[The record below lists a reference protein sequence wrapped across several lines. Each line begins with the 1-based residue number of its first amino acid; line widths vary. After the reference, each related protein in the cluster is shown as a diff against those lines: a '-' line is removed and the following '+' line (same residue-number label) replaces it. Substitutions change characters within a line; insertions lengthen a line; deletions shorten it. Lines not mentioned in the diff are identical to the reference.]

1 LRHYAPTAWCD
12 RTIPRSVAGSNRVST
27 LPAGI
32 EGDGRNAVANL
43 ETVLTTHDASRG
55 RATLMDQLG
64 EIRVV
69 TTPEEIRFETN
80 EGALEGAF
88 VRAAGS
94 QQLSMVAGAGFEPA
108 TFGL

>member
-1 LRHYAPTAWCD
+1 
-12 RTIPRSVAGSNRVST
+12 
-27 LPAGI
+27 
-32 EGDGRNAVANL
+32 
-43 ETVLTTHDASRG
+43 
-55 RATLMDQLG
+55 MDQLG

-94 QQLSMVAGAGFEPA
+94 QQFSMVAGAGFEPA